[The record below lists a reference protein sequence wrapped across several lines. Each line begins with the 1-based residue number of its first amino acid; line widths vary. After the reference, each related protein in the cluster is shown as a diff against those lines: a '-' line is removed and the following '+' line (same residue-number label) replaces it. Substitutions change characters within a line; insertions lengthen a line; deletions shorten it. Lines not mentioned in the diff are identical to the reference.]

1 MKDSPGHRRRGIGKL
16 EIETH
21 CSEVKTTWNSINR
34 FNRIYR
40 RGLQSGPEL
49 FFPGSRLTERLKT
62 WSMRESWTEVNCGIT
77 VNHSLHSPSLR
88 HMLRLK
94 PED

>member
-1 MKDSPGHRRRGIGKL
+1 MKGSLGHRRRGIGKL

-21 CSEVKTTWNSINR
+21 CSEAKTTGNCINR

-40 RGLQSGPEL
+40 TGLQLGPEV

-77 VNHSLHSPSLR
+77 VSHSLHSPSLR
-88 HMLRLK
+88 HMLRL
-94 PED
+94 